1 MNFSENCD
9 YAIRV
14 AVDCAS
20 RTGGILGTEHL
31 LVGISDS
38 GAAAEVLRR
47 LGISPHDIAQM
58 IPWRNS
64 RDNVRFS
71 SRAKRCVETAAD
83 IAACTG
89 SGVIGTEH
97 VFAALLHER
106 DGVAV
111 AMLENLGVNTDDL
124 SELLD
129 EAIGVR
135 IGEPARRAPHREPT
149 DFARFEK
156 AGAELRREEM
166 GREDVSV
173 YAPVEEDGTGTVPSA
188 LSKLG
193 ADLTEKA
200 EQGKL
205 DPVVG
210 RDKEIA
216 RVVQILCR
224 RTKNNPVLVGEAG
237 VGKSAV
243 VEGLA
248 QAIADG
254 AVPDILKGKR
264 IFSLDIASVV
274 AGTRYRGDF
283 EERLK
288 GALDAVKKAGNIILF
303 IDEIHTILG
312 AGGGDKSGPDIA
324 NVMKPMLARG
334 ELSTIGAT
342 TLDEY
347 SKYFEKDPALE
358 RRFQPVRVEQPAP
371 EDALDILRGL
381 KGKYEDYHGVVITD
395 EALSAAITLSERY
408 ITDRHLPDKAI
419 DLIDEA
425 ASKKRIAA
433 GTFAG
438 GETPAVYAEDI
449 AAVVAD
455 WTGVPV
461 NKITETEGE
470 KLGKLEDILARRVIG
485 QDEAVKAVAKA
496 MKRARTGLADP
507 RRPIGSFLFMGPTGV
522 GKTELAK
529 ALAEAVFGDEK
540 LLVRVD
546 MSEYMEKSNV
556 ARLIGSAPGLVGYDE
571 GGQLTEK
578 VRRNPYCVVLFD
590 EIEKGHP
597 DVFNLL
603 LQVLDDGRLTDG
615 RGRTVDFRN
624 TVVIMTSNVGAK
636 EAAKPAARLGFGA
649 AAEVSDDKEKE
660 RAKERQLEA
669 LKGFMRPELIN
680 RIDDII
686 FFGRLSKDDV
696 AKIAA
701 LMLSSLEK
709 RLSARNITLTFTP
722 AAKAF
727 LVEQGYNPEYGARP
741 LRRTVQNLVENKLS
755 EMILCGEVE
764 DGDNLTADVADGAI
778 SITRDGP

>member
-9 YAIRV
+9 YALRV

-20 RTGGILGTEHL
+20 KAGGILGTEHL
-31 LVGISDS
+31 LVGVAET

-47 LGISPHDIAQM
+47 LDISPRDIAAM
-58 IPWRNS
+58 IPWRNC
-64 RDNVRFS
+64 RDSVRFS

-83 IAACTG
+83 IAACTD
-89 SGVIGTEH
+89 SGEIGTEH
-97 VFAALLHER
+97 ILAALLHER

-111 AMLENLGVNTDDL
+111 AMLENLGVDTADL
-124 SELLD
+124 SEVLD

-135 IGEPARRAPHREPT
+135 IGEPSGRAPPREQT
-149 DFARFEK
+149 DFGRFER
-156 AGAELRREEM
+156 AGAELRREEL

-173 YAPVEEDGTGTVPSA
+173 YAPAEEDGTGTVPSA

-193 ADLTEKA
+193 FDLTEKA

-216 RVVQILCR
+216 RVIQILCR

-248 QAIADG
+248 QAVADG

-288 GALDAVKKAGNIILF
+288 GALDAVKKAGSIILF
-303 IDEIHTILG
+303 IDEIHTMLG

-324 NVMKPMLARG
+324 NIMKPMLARG

-371 EDALDILRGL
+371 DDALNILRGL

-433 GTFAG
+433 SAFAG
-438 GETPAVYAEDI
+438 GETAAVYAEDI

-461 NKITETEGE
+461 TKITESEGE
-470 KLGKLEDILARRVIG
+470 KLGRLEDILARRVIG

-507 RRPIGSFLFMGPTGV
+507 RRPIGSFLFAGPTGV

-597 DVFNLL
+597 DIFNLL

-636 EAAKPAARLGFGA
+636 EAARPVAKLGFGA
-649 AAEVSDDKEKE
+649 AEKADDRQDD
-660 RAKERQLEA
+660 RAKERQIEA
-669 LKGFMRPELIN
+669 LKAFMRPELIN
-680 RIDDII
+680 RIDEII
-686 FFGRLSKDDV
+686 CFRPLGREDV

-709 RLSARNITLTFTP
+709 RLSARDITLTFTP
-722 AAKAF
+722 AAKEF
-727 LVEQGYNPEYGARP
+727 VVEKGYSPEYGARP
-741 LRRTVQNLVENKLS
+741 LRRAVQTLVENRLGEMLLS
-755 EMILCGEVE
+755 GEIE

-778 SITRDGP
+778 VITRDGL

>member
-20 RTGGILGTEHL
+20 RAGGILGTEHL
-31 LVGISDS
+31 LVGISDV
-38 GAAAEVLRR
+38 GAAGEVFRR
-47 LGISPHDIAQM
+47 LRIAPRDVAEM
-58 IPWRNS
+58 IPWRNT
-64 RDNVRFS
+64 RENVRFS

-83 IAACTG
+83 IADCTG
-89 SGVIGTEH
+89 SAVIGTEH
-97 VFAALLHER
+97 VLAAILHER
-106 DGVAV
+106 DSVAV
-111 AMLENLGVNTDDL
+111 AMLENLGVDTDDL
-124 SELLD
+124 SEVID
-129 EAIGVR
+129 EAIGVK
-135 IGEPARRAPHREPT
+135 IGQPARRAPYREPA
-149 DFARFEK
+149 DFGRFER
-156 AGAELRREEM
+156 AGAELRREELA
-166 GREDVSV
+166 REDVSV
-173 YAPVEEDGTGTVPSA
+173 YAPSDETDGDGVPSA

-193 ADLTEKA
+193 SDLTEKA

-216 RVVQILCR
+216 RIVQILCR

-248 QAIADG
+248 QAIVDG
-254 AVPDILKGKR
+254 AVPDVLKGKR

-303 IDEIHTILG
+303 IDEIHTMLG

-324 NVMKPMLARG
+324 NIMKPMLARG
-334 ELSTIGAT
+334 EISTIGAT

-358 RRFQPVRVEQPAP
+358 RRFQPVRVEQPTP
-371 EDALDILRGL
+371 DDALNILRGL

-395 EALSAAITLSERY
+395 EALSAAVTLSERY

-425 ASKKRIAA
+425 ASKKRIENSAFSA
-433 GTFAG
+433 
-438 GETPAVYAEDI
+438 GETPAVYAED
-449 AAVVAD
+449 VAD
-455 WTGVPV
+455 VVSEWTGVPV
-461 NKITETEGE
+461 AKITESEGE
-470 KLGKLEDILARRVIG
+470 KLGKLEDVLARRVIG

-496 MKRARTGLADP
+496 MKRARTGLSDP
-507 RRPIGSFLFMGPTGV
+507 RRPIGSFLFTGPTGV

-636 EAAKPAARLGFGA
+636 EVAKPAAPMGFGSA
-649 AAEVSDDKEKE
+649 VQSDEKARE
-660 RAKERQLEA
+660 SVKERQLEA
-669 LKGFMRPELIN
+669 LKKFMRPELIN
-680 RIDDII
+680 RIDEII
-686 FFGRLSKDDV
+686 PFRSLSKEDV
-696 AKIAA
+696 AKIAS
-701 LMLSSLEK
+701 LMLAALEK
-709 RLSARNITLTFTP
+709 RVAARGITVVFTP
-722 AAKAF
+722 AAKDF
-727 LVEQGYNPEYGARP
+727 LVEKGYNPEYGARP
-741 LRRTVQNLVENKLS
+741 LRRAVQNLVENKLG
-755 EMILCGEVE
+755 EMILAGEIE
-764 DGDNLTADVADGAI
+764 EGDNLTVDVADGAI
-778 SITRDGP
+778 AVTRDGM